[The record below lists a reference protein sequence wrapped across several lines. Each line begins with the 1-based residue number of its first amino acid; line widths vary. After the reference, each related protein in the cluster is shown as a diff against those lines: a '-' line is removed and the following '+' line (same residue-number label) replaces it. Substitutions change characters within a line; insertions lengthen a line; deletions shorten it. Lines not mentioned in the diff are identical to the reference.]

1 MTDWTQYPKD
11 IELSTTIGPVWL
23 AITDA
28 THVHVDG
35 NSNGKS
41 LTVRGVEYS
50 VSAHLYLQDDGTW
63 GPHDRDS
70 FHISRYHYTTYAK
83 SFPSPSARKAI
94 EAAIVPVVTEF
105 MQTHPELLRQADDAD
120 RNNRISRCKRQIAEA
135 EETLGKLYDELNTI
149 QEGK

>member
-11 IELSTTIGPVWL
+11 IELSTPIGPVWL
-23 AITDA
+23 AITSAD
-28 THVHVDG
+28 HVHVDA

-41 LTVRGVEYS
+41 IAVRGVEYN
-50 VSAHLYLQDDGTW
+50 VSAHLYLLDDGTW
-63 GPHDRDS
+63 GPKGRDS
-70 FHISRYHYTTYAK
+70 FHITRHVYTTYAK
-83 SFPSPSARKAI
+83 SFPSDSARKAI
-94 EAAIVPVVTEF
+94 ESAIIPAVSYF
-105 MQTHPELLRQADDAD
+105 MQANPTLLRQADDAD